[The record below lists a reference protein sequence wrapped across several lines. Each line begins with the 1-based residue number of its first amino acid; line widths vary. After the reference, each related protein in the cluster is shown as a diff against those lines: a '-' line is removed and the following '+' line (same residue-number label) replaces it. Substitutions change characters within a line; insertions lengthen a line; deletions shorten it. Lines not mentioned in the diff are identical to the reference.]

1 MAVWL
6 WALFVRGESGRA
18 YNVGSSRA
26 VSVRDLAEL
35 VARLSGNGCVVDVRR
50 QAVAGAPI
58 DRYLPDVRLAEETL
72 GLTESIGLEDAIAR
86 TIRWHRGNA

>member
-18 YNVGSSRA
+18 YNVGSSRG

-72 GLTESIGLEDAIAR
+72 GLTESIGLEDAITR